1 MSVSKY
7 GNRKTE
13 IDGIVFDSAKE
24 ARRYAELKL
33 MERAGE
39 ISNLRRQ
46 VVFELTPSIREGGR
60 VIERASHYI
69 ADFTYTDRR
78 TGQMVV
84 EDVKGKRTPEYVLKR
99 KYMLA
104 INKIRIKEV

>member
-13 IDGIVFDSAKE
+13 IDGILFDSAKE

-33 MERAGE
+33 MERTGE
-39 ISNLRRQ
+39 ISDLRRQ
-46 VVFELTPSIREGGR
+46 VKFELTPSIREGGK
-60 VIERASHYI
+60 VIERASHYV
-69 ADFTYTDRR
+69 ADFVYLDRR
-78 TGQMVV
+78 TGKIVV
-84 EDVKGKRTPEYVLKR
+84 EDVKGKRTPEYILKR